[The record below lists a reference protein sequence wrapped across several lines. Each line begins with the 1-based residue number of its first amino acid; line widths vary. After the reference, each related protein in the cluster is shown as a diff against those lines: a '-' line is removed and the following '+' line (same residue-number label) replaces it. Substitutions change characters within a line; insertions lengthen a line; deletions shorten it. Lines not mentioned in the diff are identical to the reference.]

1 MKNQPNYNP
10 GSTYLFPKFWL
21 KNIFVWKEFSG
32 QKTLDKVQVPVLVE
46 LYPACLSL
54 RVNKAFVGLENCDN
68 VQTERSILEY
78 ANWPRLQ
85 VKRTG
90 QSS

>member
-68 VQTERSILEY
+68 VQVCELTKTSKKKELDLAFS
-78 ANWPRLQ
+78 
-85 VKRTG
+85 
-90 QSS
+90 